1 MKTEITV
8 YASERIV
15 LWCYYI
21 QIKKKPMYLLIKQ
34 FTKHY
39 IIYKKKLYL
48 RFKSGKNNK
57 IINKKSETQDSH
69 GWL

>member
-8 YASERIV
+8 YASESNCSV
-15 LWCYYI
+15 MLLYTN
-21 QIKKKPMYLLIKQ
+21 KNKPMYLLIKQ

-39 IIYKKKLYL
+39 IIFLKKLYL

-57 IINKKSETQDSH
+57 TINKKSETEDMH
-69 GWL
+69 G